1 MGRRFNPEALEQF
14 EKMLPKYI
22 NDVLDRG
29 YDVFKNNKNQ
39 WTVANNY
46 RPTKE
51 VIKEAVKDFKRVAA
65 LKGLKLND
73 DLANQ
78 MVREVWEGAQLGKGF
93 KLGDAV
99 FPGQVKWGEKGGL
112 PEFMQK
118 SLANKVTQKNLHRMG
133 SANMEEV
140 TAVAR
145 PIIQKLLGKSKNPM
159 STILEGTNNLSAQ
172 VRSNEFFDNLI
183 LKNNE
188 LKKNYDKWLYGYTTT
203 NRVGKKIYIAPKTR
217 T

>member
-51 VIKEAVKDFKRVAA
+51 VIKEAVKDFKRVAL

-78 MVREVWEGAQLGKGF
+78 MVREVWEGAELGKGF
-93 KLGDAV
+93 KLGDTA
-99 FPGQVKWGEKGGL
+99 FPGQVKWGGVKSGSL
-112 PEFMQK
+112 PDFMQK
-118 SLANKVTQKNLHRMG
+118 SLANKVTQKNLF
-133 SANMEEV
+133 S
-140 TAVAR
+140 
-145 PIIQKLLGKSKNPM
+145 
-159 STILEGTNNLSAQ
+159 
-172 VRSNEFFDNLI
+172 F
-183 LKNNE
+183 
-188 LKKNYDKWLYGYTTT
+188 
-203 NRVGKKIYIAPKTR
+203 
-217 T
+217 